1 MEDMKINSKIGYKRD
16 RVTSGK
22 APHAM
27 LKMIQEEAL
36 RKTTNEIHS

>member
-1 MEDMKINSKIGYKRD
+1 MKINSKNDYERD
-16 RVTSGK
+16 RVISGK

-36 RKTTNEIHS
+36 GKVANEIHS